1 MNGNINIIFLL
12 ISYMARLPPEF
23 SDHLSRPKNHH
34 RPLLDTFFA
43 VDDANRPVA
52 DKNIRTGSVLTT
64 DKGGSWLLLI

>member
-1 MNGNINIIFLL
+1 MNDNINIYILAYFLHGTT
-12 ISYMARLPPEF
+12 SPEF